1 MSTRRALPG
10 HRIGQAPSPEGE
22 DVVRLEIAP
31 GPYATCNA
39 ALASVCGM
47 NKLALLGVASLL
59 ASCASVSSP
68 EYDVILRGGTIYDGS
83 GSAPYVGDVAIQG
96 DRIAAL
102 GHFDGHGKSELEVH
116 GRAVAPGF
124 INMLSWATDS
134 LLVDG
139 RALSDVKQ
147 GITLE
152 VMGEGESMGPLNDA
166 LKKYALDNQGDIHYP
181 ITWTTLGEYLDHVVE
196 LGTSVNVAS
205 FVGATTLREHE
216 IAFEDRAPTAD
227 ELGRMR
233 ALVRQAME
241 EGALGIGSSLIYAP
255 AFYAKTDELVALC
268 EEAAKYGGMYI
279 SHMRSEGNR
288 LLEAVDELIDI
299 SRRAKLR
306 AEIYHLK
313 AAGEANWPKLD
324 ALIAKVDA
332 ARASGLMIT
341 ADMYTYTA
349 GATGL
354 DAAMPP
360 WVQEGGIDPW
370 CERLKDPAIRA
381 RVADE
386 MRTRTDKWENLLLAA
401 GSPERVLLVG
411 FKSDALK
418 PLTGKTLAEV
428 ARMRGKSAEETAMD
442 LVVED
447 HTRIDTV
454 YFLMSEDNVR
464 REVEIPWVSYCSD
477 AGAPAPEGVF
487 LKSNPHPRAYGNFAR
502 LLGKYTRDEKL
513 IPLQEAVRK
522 LSALPAKNL
531 RIRERGTLTPGFFA
545 DLVVFDPATVT
556 DHATFEKPHQ
566 LSTGVEHVFV
576 NGVQVLRNGEHTNAK
591 PGRVV
596 RGPGWSGWTSN
607 PTSVSTTTAR

>member
-1 MSTRRALPG
+1 
-10 HRIGQAPSPEGE
+10 
-22 DVVRLEIAP
+22 
-31 GPYATCNA
+31 
-39 ALASVCGM
+39 M
-47 NKLALLGVASLL
+47 NKLVALAVSFSLVSCVAV
-59 ASCASVSSP
+59 ATKQ
-68 EYDVILRGGTIYDGS
+68 YDVVLRGGTIYDGS
-83 GSAPYVGDVAIQG
+83 GGEPYVGDVAIQG
-96 DRIAAL
+96 DRISAI
-102 GHFDGHGKSELEVH
+102 GKLAPSAVGKREIDCH

-124 INMLSWATDS
+124 INMLSWATDT

-139 RALSDVKQ
+139 RALADVTQ

-152 VMGEGESMGPLNDA
+152 VMGEGESMGPLSDA
-166 LKKYALDNQGDIHYP
+166 MKKYALDNQGDIKYP
-181 ITWTTLGEYLDHVVE
+181 ITWTTLGEYLDHVVQ
-196 LGTSVNVAS
+196 LGTSVNIAS

-216 IAFEDRAPTAD
+216 IEFADRPPTAD
-227 ELGRMR
+227 ELERMR

-268 EEAAKYGGMYI
+268 EEAAKYDGMYI

-313 AAGEANWPKLD
+313 AAGDANWPKLD
-324 ALIAKVDA
+324 DVIAKVDA
-332 ARASGLMIT
+332 ARAAGLAIT

-354 DAAMPP
+354 DASMPP
-360 WVQEGGIDPW
+360 WVQEGGIDKW
-370 CERLKDPAIRA
+370 CERLKDPATRE
-381 RVADE
+381 RVANE
-386 MRTRTDKWENLLLAA
+386 MRTRTDAWENLLLAA
-401 GSPERVLLVG
+401 GTPERVLLVG
-411 FKSDALK
+411 FKTEALK
-418 PLTGKTLAEV
+418 PLTGKTLADV

-464 REVEIPWVSYCSD
+464 RQIRIPWVSFCSD

-487 LKSNPHPRAYGNFAR
+487 LRSNPHPRAYGNFAR
-502 LLGKYTRDEKL
+502 LLGRYARDEKL
-513 IPLQEAVRK
+513 ITLQEAVRK
-522 LSALPAKNL
+522 LSSLPADNL
-531 RIRERGTLTPGFFA
+531 HIRERGRLEPGLFA
-545 DLVVFDPATVT
+545 DVVVFDPATIS

-566 LSTGVEHVFV
+566 LSTGVEQVFV
-576 NGVQVLRNGEHTNAK
+576 NGVQVLRDGQHTGAM

-596 RGPGWSGWTSN
+596 RGPGWKGWKDN
-607 PTSVSTTTAR
+607 